1 MPLIEKQAILERN
14 CLLLL
19 AYYSVRLNSS
29 NCKVKTIKCTYQNG
43 GGTMKKILLVD
54 DEHSF
59 LQILDIS
66 LSKYFETYIATGVR
80 EAIDILKQNEI
91 DLICSDLYMRDGTG
105 VDLLQTVKK
114 YNRNISFILLS
125 GSDYNFDIKMAE
137 HYGATFIPKGE
148 IDLIKQI
155 VSIADK
161 SKKSIE

>member
-1 MPLIEKQAILERN
+1 
-14 CLLLL
+14 
-19 AYYSVRLNSS
+19 
-29 NCKVKTIKCTYQNG
+29 
-43 GGTMKKILLVD
+43 MKKILLVD

-66 LSKYFETYIATGVR
+66 LSKYFETYTATGVR

-125 GSDYNFDIKMAE
+125 GSDYNLDIKMAE
-137 HYGATFIPKGE
+137 HYGAIFISKGE
-148 IDLIKQI
+148 FDLIKQI
-155 VSIADK
+155 VTFADNN
-161 SKKSIE
+161 KKPTE